1 MSLAIILATNTAS
14 AAATHN
20 STVSVNKHIAASSL
34 GNTRDV
40 LNNRTNEHFSTIQA
54 AINSANTLNGDSI
67 VVEEGTYKENV
78 MVNKSLNLL
87 AHGTAIIDPDYANDY
102 CFNITPEGAGSLIQ
116 GFTMNGRP
124 GFIVEGNKC
133 VVDSNKVDRGTI
145 GIDVQADGC
154 TVSNNILTS
163 CGTGISCNGDECTLI
178 GNKISNSEDS
188 GIYAIKSK
196 NLKVLENQ
204 IMDSEYGTGINFQ
217 IISGSTVKENVV
229 SQNNAGL
236 FLNGFDEG
244 GSYNNLIAD
253 NYISNNNIG
262 LVLQNSQNNTLM
274 NNRFMDNTHN
284 LNIQSTHI
292 RCYVQNIDTSNSMNG
307 KPIYYIVGNTQELS
321 IDGKDP
327 KYASGIGYLGLVLCS
342 NVLVKN
348 VHITN
353 NGQGILFA
361 GTSSSIIQNCNLED
375 NIDGIAL
382 VSTLNNWI
390 ENNNLSN
397 DVNGIFLGASTN
409 TLVVENIIKN
419 CTGFGIIAQ
428 YGTNRYTGN
437 ELYNNENGIK
447 LLLSPNNLLESNII
461 KNSDSEGLI
470 LIGSPNNVIKNTVL
484 NNNKINLDVDISSI
498 GNMVQDI
505 DTTNKI
511 NNKPVYY
518 LVGNSDININGK
530 DPAYSKGIGYLS
542 LINCYNV
549 KVQNVSINDNGQGIL
564 VAATSNGLIEN
575 CKFND
580 NINGLVL
587 LQCHN
592 ITILKNSL
600 SNCQGNPMS
609 STGNG
614 IYVDGYSTKNSIQQN
629 QITKNN
635 GYGIYIDNKKVKS
648 VNNSITGNNLSENV
662 GGILLSNTTGNTV
675 KTNQIIRNKVGV
687 NLQKGENNIIT
698 ENNIS
703 NNTAV
708 GIYTNNPGNNIIQ
721 FNSII
726 NNTLALENENLTVS
740 APYNW
745 WGTNKPDFSSI
756 IKGKFNKV
764 PFMVLTLTA
773 NPNTVLL
780 NNNVS
785 IKADLLHDNMG
796 TYHDPKNGLVPY
808 AGSAHFNST
817 LGTIK
822 NVNFDKG
829 EAKSVLTKLNT
840 PGTALVTTRVDEQNI
855 TVKVNVK
862 SLKTVTFGQLA
873 LAAGSIKKYY
883 ETKSTLPKMVNVHGQ
898 YFTMAQF
905 LTMINTGIVNINS
918 GNTSPVPVLLDVNP
932 ATKTIS
938 SKIKGTILKGDYVK
952 TASKLQNYIQLNHK
966 TPEYIK
972 TSIGKISFDK
982 LVYLFSQVIYQYQ
995 SKHTLPKQITMR

>member
-1 MSLAIILATNTAS
+1 MGVYQIKENIDKKYLKKFVFCCLFLSLAICLATNTAS

-20 STVSVNKHIAASSL
+20 NTVTVKHIAAITQEST
-34 GNTRDV
+34 GGI
-40 LNNRTNEHFSTIQA
+40 LNNRTNEHFTTIQA

-67 VVEEGTYKENV
+67 LVEDGTYKENV
-78 MVNKSLNLL
+78 LVNKRLNLI
-87 AHGTAIIDPDYANDY
+87 AQGTATIDPKYANDY

-116 GFTMNGRP
+116 GFTMTGRP
-124 GFIVEGNKC
+124 GFLVEGDKS
-133 VVDSNKVDRGTI
+133 VVDSNNVDSGTV

-154 TVSNNILTS
+154 IVSNNILTH
-163 CGTGISCNGDECTLI
+163 CDKGISCNGDDCTLI

-196 NLKVLENQ
+196 NLNVIVNQ
-204 IMDSEYGTGINFQ
+204 IMDSEYGTGISFQ
-217 IISGSTVKENVV
+217 IISGSTVKGNTV

-236 FLNGFDEG
+236 FFNGFDEG
-244 GSYNNLIAD
+244 GSYNNLITD
-253 NYISNNNIG
+253 NYIANNNVG

-284 LNIQSTHI
+284 LNIQSTHM
-292 RCYVQNIDTSNSMNG
+292 RCYIQNIDTSNTING
-307 KPIYYIVGNTQELS
+307 KPIYYIVGNTEDLI
-321 IDGKDP
+321 IDGNDS

-390 ENNNLSN
+390 ENNNLSK
-397 DVNGIFLGASTN
+397 DANGIFLGASTN
-409 TLVVENIIKN
+409 TMVVENIIEN

-428 YGTNRYTGN
+428 YGTNRFTGN

-447 LLLSPNNLLESNII
+447 LLLSPNNLLENNTIE
-461 KNSDSEGLI
+461 NSAYEGLVHVN
-470 LIGSPNNVIKNTVL
+470 SPNNVIKSTL
-484 NNNKINLDVDISSI
+484 LKNNKINLDIDISSI

-518 LVGNSDININGK
+518 LVGDSDININGK
-530 DPAYSKGIGYLS
+530 DSAYSKGIGYLG

-564 VAATSNGLIEN
+564 LAATTNGLVEN
-575 CKFND
+575 CKFAG

-600 SNCQGNPMS
+600 TNGQGTTMS

-614 IYVDGYSTKNSIQQN
+614 IYLDGYSTKNSINQN

-635 GYGIYIDNKKVKS
+635 GYGIYVDNKKVKS
-648 VNNSITGNNLSENV
+648 VNNSLTGNNLSENV
-662 GGILLSNTTGNTV
+662 GGILLSNTAGNTV
-675 KTNQIIRNKVGV
+675 KTNQITRNKVGI
-687 NLQKGENNIIT
+687 NLQRGENNLIT

-703 NNTAV
+703 NNTSV
-708 GIYTNNPGNNIIQ
+708 GIYTNNPGNNMIQ
-721 FNSII
+721 FNSITD
-726 NNTLALENENLTVS
+726 NELALENENLTVT

-745 WGTNKPDFSSI
+745 WGTNNPDWNSI
-756 IKGKFNKV
+756 IKGNFNKS
-764 PFMVLTLTA
+764 PYMVLTITA
-773 NPNTVLL
+773 NPKSVLL

-796 TYHDPKNGLVPY
+796 TYHDPKKGLVPY
-808 AGSAHFNST
+808 TGSAHFSST
-817 LGTIK
+817 LGK
-822 NVNFDKG
+822 FNVAIFENG
-829 EAKSVLTKLNT
+829 AAKSL
-840 PGTALVTTRVDEQNI
+840 
-855 TVKVNVK
+855 
-862 SLKTVTFGQLA
+862 
-873 LAAGSIKKYY
+873 
-883 ETKSTLPKMVNVHGQ
+883 
-898 YFTMAQF
+898 
-905 LTMINTGIVNINS
+905 
-918 GNTSPVPVLLDVNP
+918 
-932 ATKTIS
+932 
-938 SKIKGTILKGDYVK
+938 
-952 TASKLQNYIQLNHK
+952 
-966 TPEYIK
+966 
-972 TSIGKISFDK
+972 
-982 LVYLFSQVIYQYQ
+982 
-995 SKHTLPKQITMR
+995 